1 MDLVILNT
9 YLLHLYVKEDA
20 KLTENAGLGIA
31 TAVRI
36 EMALAKSKAR
46 DDPYEARFRHF
57 YKRFGNLEKLQHR
70 SGHGKE
76 EDEEEDDTGMIG
88 WIHAGAK

>member
-1 MDLVILNT
+1 MDLVILNA
-9 YLLHLYVKEDA
+9 YLLRLYVKEDA

-46 DDPYEARFRHF
+46 DDP
-57 YKRFGNLEKLQHR
+57 
-70 SGHGKE
+70 
-76 EDEEEDDTGMIG
+76 
-88 WIHAGAK
+88 